1 MVIFGAGASFDSSPD
16 YPPGHPLSANL
27 QWRPPLANQ
36 LFDNPRRTFSVIV
49 QRYPKL
55 PHIITLLRQRFD
67 EKSGKERSVEEVLE
81 LLQRESAQ
89 DPTGERQRQLATIQ
103 YYLRDL
109 LFDVS
114 NNWLA
119 ETDSVTNYA
128 TLVGDITRL
137 NSRNEQVALVTFN
150 YDLILDR
157 TLATFNGY
165 HEQEPRKQ
173 LDAHPTLKLFK
184 PHGSVDWARVVNLPP
199 GKGLERNQ
207 LIDDAPTVERT
218 DEFIRVAHYS
228 NADGHPDGK
237 TVFPAIAI
245 PVQNKTDS
253 TFVWPR
259 NHLTQFQDLLRLVT
273 KILIIGWQAREEHFI
288 TLLRNSL
295 PRVGHVKVVG
305 SDAKD
310 AARTLE
316 FFAESTHLALPAK
329 IDHNAVAAGI
339 LSFMRDRVLAP
350 MPEIGAVDLSVAP
363 GGFSDFARNRRV
375 IDFIS
380 A

>member
-1 MVIFGAGASFDSSPD
+1 MVIFGAGASYDSSPD
-16 YPPGHPLSANL
+16 YVPDHISSAGL
-27 QWRPPLANQ
+27 QWRPPLADR
-36 LFDNPRRTFSVIV
+36 LFDNPNRTFSAIV
-49 QRYPKL
+49 QKYPKL

-67 EKSGKERSVEEVLE
+67 EKSGKEKSVEEVLE
-81 LLQRESAQ
+81 SLQRESAQ
-89 DPTGERQRQLATIQ
+89 DSTGERRRELATIQ

-109 LFDVS
+109 LFEVS
-114 NNWLA
+114 NNWLT

-128 TLVGDITRL
+128 TLIGDITRL
-137 NSRNEQVALVTFN
+137 NSRNEPVALVTFN

-184 PHGSVDWARVVNLPP
+184 PHGSVDWARVVNLAP

-207 LIDDAPTVERT
+207 LIDDAPTIELT

-228 NADGHPDGK
+228 HADGHPDGK

-245 PVQNKTDS
+245 PVQNKTDN

-259 NHLTQFQDLLRLVT
+259 NHLTQFQDLLHSVT
-273 KILIIGWQAREEHFI
+273 KILIIGWQAREAHFI
-288 TLLRNSL
+288 KLLKNSL
-295 PRVGHVKVVG
+295 PRVSHVMVVG
-305 SDAKD
+305 SDAKNST
-310 AARTLE
+310 RTLE
-316 FFAESTHLALPAK
+316 FFAESTFLALPAK
-329 IDHNAVAAGI
+329 IDHSAVARGI
-339 LSFMRDRVLAP
+339 LSFKRDRVLDP
-350 MPEIGAVDLSVAP
+350 MPEAGAVDLSVGP

-375 IDFIS
+375 IDFLNG
-380 A
+380 